1 MLFDR
6 ILSVP
11 HNVALYQVNGTG
23 RDSYIANNN
32 GGNTIPTKNSGVVRY
47 GQMNGRAPTD
57 RSLSPPGGSPVKNM
71 HYHPNG
77 QGRDTYI
84 SYNSGGQFAV
94 IGKNESIRF
103 VSNLRDY

>member
-47 GQMNGRAPTD
+47 G
-57 RSLSPPGGSPVKNM
+57 
-71 HYHPNG
+71 
-77 QGRDTYI
+77 
-84 SYNSGGQFAV
+84 
-94 IGKNESIRF
+94 
-103 VSNLRDY
+103 